1 MVLNVGGFGF
11 AAYQCEQNPILDKR
25 VAEIPLF
32 GSAVGVTKGLMRSMG
47 VTKGPAIIADFAD
60 KKNGS
65 DVAEAAAPVVAK
77 KKEKHTSDAKKN
89 MKALIEASRVKKEKG
104 GSKEAVVE
112 EMVDRRGGDDEA
124 EQRTTPHSDKDIEG
138 SPDSN

>member
-47 VTKGPAIIADFAD
+47 VTKDPATIAGFTD
-60 KKNGS
+60 KENVRS
-65 DVAEAAAPVVAK
+65 STEVVPPVVTK
-77 KKEKHTSDAKKN
+77 KKEQHTSDAKKN
-89 MKALIEASRVKKEKG
+89 MKALIEASRVKKEEG
-104 GSKEAVVE
+104 GVKEAVVAKE
-112 EMVDRRGGDDEA
+112 RDRAA
-124 EQRTTPHSDKDIEG
+124 ELQATLTTLENQIQALA
-138 SPDSN
+138 NA